1 MRCGFRRWP
10 VTDHAQIPDQAAREA
25 AATTFDRN
33 VVVIAGAGTGKTT
46 LLVNRLLY
54 LLMRRTDP
62 LDLSRIVAL
71 TFTNKAATEMTL
83 RLRERLRALVQLE
96 GRDSATTGSGTV
108 SIADLRLRFGWTT
121 DEIVAR
127 AETALRDI
135 EKAQIGTLHS
145 FAAHL
150 LRLYPIEAG
159 VSPTFQTDEDGSRF
173 EEHFTGEWERWLD
186 RELGSAGPDH
196 ERWRLLLAAFSLE
209 DLRQLAYSLHSD
221 LIDLDGLKDQLT
233 ESGLNQALRDWC
245 VERKTHAE
253 RLLGRYDSPKR
264 RKVELMLATIAE
276 LFGRLLSDGLDGI
289 TALPAESREL
299 LAKDLGKAP
308 TGWAEADFEEAESLQ
323 RIATRLL
330 KVDHRLL
337 GHLLDVLAPFVR
349 AVRQSF
355 LDTGWL
361 TFDGLVGKA
370 RSLLRD
376 YPMIRERLKRDYRA
390 LLVDEFQDTDPVQ
403 YEIVLYLAERPGEQ
417 ATSWRTTELES
428 GKLFIV
434 GDPKQSI
441 YAFRRADIE
450 AFDHVVERLER
461 AGALRCELATNFRSH
476 AQVLDLVNGV
486 FNRLLVAHPSVQPPN
501 VPLTVQP
508 NRSSQFRNSGVELRL
523 VQAEEEGDLDA
534 AAATRVEAEHI
545 ATMLSRWLTPTEPA
559 DGATGPESGLRPGHI
574 AILFRKLTQ
583 AEEYLEALRR
593 HDIQYIIDGEKH
605 FYRRQEVIDLVNLLR
620 CIENP
625 HDRIA
630 LVGLLRS
637 PVGGLPD
644 SALVILQE
652 AQALDYREAGRLA
665 NWTSPHVQPLRRLYA
680 VLARLHEEAP
690 RCPLP
695 QVLDLVFQQLPLLEL
710 AAASIHGEQ
719 AVANLLKIRQ
729 MAADLADRPAL
740 TLNGFVELMMER
752 LREQPDEAESVL
764 SEDSLDAVRVLTI
777 HKAKGLEFPLVIL
790 AGLHHGDGAGRG
802 PARPQIWHDWS
813 TGMQGLDFGGLCTA
827 GAVMIAE
834 KARIRE
840 QAERRRLFYVGMTR
854 ARESLVL
861 SGALP
866 KRRVRGA
873 LLDLLELAAG
883 VELNGHGQDELSV
896 GGVGLRHTILKG
908 EDRPPPRVRPLP
920 TVLEES
926 AVDQALCERWAQRD
940 RVWEEQRR
948 KSLIVSPSEFVR
960 KPAAMAPSA
969 VSPSRQGRGGQSGK
983 AIGTLVH
990 RALQYWD
997 FTADAERQVMAISE
1011 ASLALD
1017 EPDPGTRQTML
1028 DDIQT
1033 LLRTFI
1039 QSPAYARLRQAT
1051 VVGRELPFLIP
1062 WNEGRQILEGAIDL
1076 LYRVDGRLWI
1086 ADYKTDKIPL
1096 DQVAARADLYR
1107 EQARLYREAV
1117 TQSLGEPVAGFEF
1130 IFLRLGVTVQG

>member
-1 MRCGFRRWP
+1 M
-10 VTDHAQIPDQAAREA
+10 TDPGQIPDQAAREA
-25 AATTFDRN
+25 AVTTFDRN

-54 LLMRRTDP
+54 LLMRRADP

-71 TFTNKAATEMTL
+71 TFTNKAATEMKL

-96 GRDSATTGSGTV
+96 GRDSAATGSGTV
-108 SIADLRLRFGWTT
+108 SIADLRMRFGWTT
-121 DEIVAR
+121 DDIVAR
-127 AETALRDI
+127 AGAALRDL

-173 EEHFTGEWERWLD
+173 EEHFTGEWELWLD
-186 RELGSAGPDH
+186 RELGSTGLDH
-196 ERWRLLLAAFSLE
+196 ERWRALLAAFSLE

-221 LIDLDGLKDQLT
+221 LIDLDGLREQVTD
-233 ESGLNQALRDWC
+233 SRLNQALRDWFG
-245 VERKTHAE
+245 ERKAQAE
-253 RLLGRYDSPKR
+253 RLLGRYDSQKR
-264 RKVELMLATIAE
+264 RKVESMLAAIAE
-276 LFGRLLSDGLDGI
+276 LFERLLIDGLDGI
-289 TALPAESREL
+289 HQIPDDSLEL

-308 TGWAEADFEEAESLQ
+308 TGWADEDFEAAESLQ
-323 RIATRLL
+323 RIANRLL
-330 KVDHRLL
+330 TVDHEVL
-337 GHLLDVLAPFVR
+337 GQLFDVVGPFIR
-349 AVRQSF
+349 AVRTSF
-355 LDTGWL
+355 LDMGWM

-370 RSLLRD
+370 RGLLRD
-376 YPMIRERLKRDYRA
+376 YPMIREQLKRDYRA

-403 YEIVLYLAERPGEQ
+403 YEIVLYLAERLGEQ
-417 ATSWRTTELES
+417 SESWRELELES

-450 AFDHVVERLER
+450 AFDHVVERLQR
-461 AGALRCELATNFRSH
+461 GGALRCELATNFRSH

-486 FNRLLVAHPSVQPPN
+486 FNRLLVAQPSVQPPN

-508 NRSSQFRNSGVELRL
+508 NRSSQFRNCGVELRL
-523 VQAEEEGDLDA
+523 VQAEEEGDLDS

-545 ATMLSRWLTPTEPA
+545 ATMISGWLSPTDP
-559 DGATGPESGLRPGHI
+559 GGPGPGSEGRLRPGHI
-574 AILFRKLTQ
+574 ALLFRKLTQ
-583 AEEYLEALRR
+583 AEDYLEALRR

-605 FYRRQEVIDLVNLLR
+605 FYRRQEVIDLVNLLC

-625 HDRIA
+625 HDRIS

-637 PVGGLPD
+637 PIGGLPD
-644 SALVILQE
+644 SALVSLHE
-652 AQALDYREAGRLA
+652 AQALDYREAGRLS
-665 NWTSPHVQPLRRLYA
+665 NWTNPHAQSIRRLYA

-695 QVLDLVFQQLPLLEL
+695 QVMDLVFQQLPLLEL
-710 AAASIHGEQ
+710 AAASIHREQ
-719 AVANLLKIRQ
+719 AVANLQKIRQ
-729 MAADLADRPAL
+729 LAADLADRPAL
-740 TLNGFVELMMER
+740 TLNGFVELMLER
-752 LREQPDEAESVL
+752 LREQPDEAESAL
-764 SEDSLDAVRVLTI
+764 SEDTLDAVRVLTI

-790 AGLHHGDGAGRG
+790 AGLHHGDGAGRAA
-802 PARPQIWHDWS
+802 ARPQIWHDWS
-813 TGMQGLDFGGLCTA
+813 TGIQGLDFGGRCTA
-827 GAVMIAE
+827 GAVLVAE

-866 KRRVRGA
+866 KRRVHGA
-873 LLDLLELAAG
+873 LLDLLEQAAG
-883 VELNGHGQDELSV
+883 TDLNGNGQGDLSV
-896 GGVGLRHTILKG
+896 GGVGLRHTILRG
-908 EDRPPPRVRPLP
+908 NDRLPSRVRPEP
-920 TVLEES
+920 TVLEER
-926 AVDQALCERWAQRD
+926 AVDQALCDRWAQRH
-940 RVWEEQRR
+940 RVWEEHRR
-948 KSLIVSPSEFVR
+948 EALIVSPSEFVQ
-960 KPAAMAPSA
+960 KAAAMASSA
-969 VSPSRQGRGGQSGK
+969 VSPSRQGRSGQSGK
-983 AIGTLVH
+983 AIGTIVH
-990 RALQYWD
+990 RVLQYWD
-997 FTADAERQVMAISE
+997 FTADADRQVAAISE
-1011 ASLALD
+1011 RSLALD
-1017 EPDPGTRQTML
+1017 EPGEATSQSIVDEVQA
-1028 DDIQT
+1028 

-1051 VVGRELPFLIP
+1051 VIGREMPFFIP
-1062 WNEGRQILEGAIDL
+1062 WQDGRQILEGAIDL

-1086 ADYKTDKIPL
+1086 ADYKTDMIPL

-1130 IFLRLGVTVQG
+1130 IFLRLGVTVPV

>member
-1 MRCGFRRWP
+1 MIDQG
-10 VTDHAQIPDQAAREA
+10 QIPDQAAREA

-46 LLVNRLLY
+46 LLVNRLVY

-71 TFTNKAATEMTL
+71 TFTNKAATEMKL
-83 RLRERLRALVQLE
+83 RLRERLRSLVSRE
-96 GRDSATTGSGTV
+96 GQDSAATGSGTV
-108 SIADLRLRFGWTT
+108 SIADLCMRFGWTT
-121 DEIVAR
+121 DDIAAR
-127 AETALRDI
+127 AEAALRDV

-173 EEHFTGEWERWLD
+173 EAHFTGEWELWLD
-186 RELGSAGPDH
+186 RELGSTGPNH
-196 ERWRLLLAAFSLE
+196 GRWRLLLAAFSLE
-209 DLRQLAYSLHSD
+209 ALRELAYSLHSE
-221 LIDLDGLKDQLT
+221 LIDLDGLREQITD
-233 ESGLNQALRDWC
+233 SRLNPVLRDWFA
-245 VERKTHAE
+245 ERKAE
-253 RLLGRYDSPKR
+253 AVGLLARYDSQKR
-264 RKVELMLATIAE
+264 RKVESMLAAIAH
-276 LFGRLLSDGLDGI
+276 LFGLLLDDGLDGI
-289 TALPAESREL
+289 HALPAESREL
-299 LAKDLGKAP
+299 LVKDLGKAP
-308 TGWAEADFEEAESLQ
+308 TGWVEADFEEAESLQ
-323 RIATRLL
+323 RIANRLL
-330 KVDHRLL
+330 RVDQGLL
-337 GHLLDVLAPFVR
+337 GQLLDVLAPFIG
-349 AVRQSF
+349 AVRKSF

-376 YPMIRERLKRDYRA
+376 FPMIREQLKRDYRA

-403 YEIVLYLAERPGEQ
+403 YEIVLYLAERLGEQ
-417 ATSWRTTELES
+417 SESWRTLELES

-461 AGALRCELATNFRSH
+461 GGALRCELATNFRSH

-486 FNRLLVAHPSVQPPN
+486 FNRLLVAQSSVQPPN

-523 VQAEEEGDLDA
+523 VQADEEGDLDS

-545 ATMLSRWLTPTEPA
+545 ASTISRWLNPTAPA
-559 DGATGPESGLRPGHI
+559 DAATGPESGLRPGHI
-574 AILFRKLTQ
+574 ALLFRKLTQ

-593 HDIQYIIDGEKH
+593 YDIQYIIDGEKH

-644 SALVILQE
+644 SALVSLHE
-652 AQALDYREAGRLA
+652 AEALDYREAGRLS
-665 NWTSPHVQPLRRLYA
+665 NWTSPHAQPLRRFYA
-680 VLARLHEEAP
+680 VLARLHDAAP
-690 RCPLP
+690 HCPLP
-695 QVLDLVFQQLPLLEL
+695 QVIDLVFQQLPLLEL

-719 AVANLLKIRQ
+719 AVANLLKVRQ

-740 TLNGFVELMMER
+740 TLNGFVELMLER
-752 LREQPDEAESVL
+752 LREQPDEAESAL
-764 SEDSLDAVRVLTI
+764 SEDTLDAVRVLTI

-813 TGMQGLDFGGLCTA
+813 TGMQGLDFGGRCTA
-827 GAVMIAE
+827 GAVLVAE

-866 KRRVRGA
+866 KRRIRGA
-873 LLDLLELAAG
+873 LLDLLEQAAG
-883 VELNGHGQDELSV
+883 AELSGIGQGGLSV

-908 EDRPPPRVRPLP
+908 EDRPPFRVRPQP
-920 TVLEES
+920 TRLEEN
-926 AVDQALCERWAQRD
+926 AVDQALCDRWAQRD
-940 RVWEEQRR
+940 RVWEEHRTM
-948 KSLIVSPSEFVR
+948 SLIISPSDFIR
-960 KPAAMAPSA
+960 KPPSMPY
-969 VSPSRQGRGGQSGK
+969 STMQPRQGWSSTSGT
-983 AIGTLVH
+983 AVGTIVH
-990 RALQYWD
+990 RVLQYWD
-997 FTADAERQVMAISE
+997 FTADAERQVAAISS
-1011 ASLALD
+1011 ASLALEEQESTTSQAIVED
-1017 EPDPGTRQTML
+1017 VQG
-1028 DDIQT
+1028 

-1039 QSPAYARLRQAT
+1039 QSSAYARLRQAT
-1051 VVGRELPFLIP
+1051 VIGRELPFLIP
-1062 WNEGRQILEGAIDL
+1062 WHDGRQILEGAIDL
-1076 LYRVDGRLWI
+1076 LYRIEGRLWI
-1086 ADYKTDKIPL
+1086 ADYKTDMIPV

-1107 EQARLYREAV
+1107 GQAQLYREAV

-1130 IFLRLGVTVQG
+1130 IFLRLGVTVPV